1 MKDEN
6 ILLEV
11 LFLILSKSIKIIV
24 LVPLL
29 SCSLTIFYLITM
41 VDPSYIS
48 YAKILSSSNE
58 HGGANLLDM
67 ARQFGVDVSSNQNN
81 KEYIYPEL
89 VKSRK
94 IAKSMLARKFQSES
108 YGGNFILLQIMAG
121 DVNRKNFSAED
132 KYIGLINFINLIHL
146 QKNGKI
152 YQIGV
157 KSSEPRL
164 SRDLTSALIEEL
176 DRHQTENNISQIK
189 KTKIFI
195 EDRLTVVLDELTKKE
210 NLKILGKKQKNR
222 KLTITSI
229 E

>member
-1 MKDEN
+1 MQ
-6 ILLEV
+6 
-11 LFLILSKSIKIIV
+11 
-24 LVPLL
+24 
-29 SCSLTIFYLITM
+29 SLCLQEIF
-41 VDPSYIS
+41 
-48 YAKILSSSNE
+48 
-58 HGGANLLDM
+58 
-67 ARQFGVDVSSNQNN
+67 NQ
-81 KEYIYPEL
+81 K
-89 VKSRK
+89 
-94 IAKSMLARKFQSES
+94 S
-108 YGGNFILLQIMAG
+108 YGGNFTLLQIMAG

-195 EDRLTVVLDELTKKE
+195 EDRLTVVLDELTSKEE
-210 NLKILGKKQKNR
+210 NLKILGKETEESETHHHFN
-222 KLTITSI
+222 
-229 E
+229 